1 MILFPSLFPVI
12 KGALGGEWLFKTYVF
27 PFVFVFFSPWLYGMS
42 CKLTILFSLKHSIW
56 KLNEVCVANTAQGIQ
71 SGERV
76 WFESALMGSDGW
88 CGGY

>member
-1 MILFPSLFPVI
+1 MAFQDLCISFCFC
-12 KGALGGEWLFKTYVF
+12 F
-27 PFVFVFFSPWLYGMS
+27 FFSLALWDELQVDNS
-42 CKLTILFSLKHSIW
+42 FSLKHSIW
-56 KLNEVCVANTAQGIQ
+56 KLNEGCVANTAQGIQ